1 MAICGNKMAPYGT
14 LYWNQFINK
23 YHKYMKA
30 IVQIPLGSSRHV
42 TTRYLV
48 RAFEHKEKLCRDVTR
63 HVAFVGEHNVTRS
76 SRQARLAQHVFRGV
90 FTSLIQKLCWDR
102 SKSRGR
108 TTKLEHTS
116 TTASLSSDML
126 EQTRLDTL
134 VMTRS
139 NRRMCHAADWQLQY
153 KVAYGATTYLVRIY
167 LYT

>member
-1 MAICGNKMAPYGT
+1 MVLAICGNKMAPYGT

-76 SRQARLAQHVFRGV
+76 SRQARLAQHVFRGF
-90 FTSLIQKLCWDR
+90 FTSLIPEVVLR
-102 SKSRGR
+102 SKQIQRKNDQTWTHEHYCFFVVRHVGTNTAWHARYDALKPSYVSCGR
-108 TTKLEHTS
+108 LTIT
-116 TTASLSSDML
+116 
-126 EQTRLDTL
+126 
-134 VMTRS
+134 
-139 NRRMCHAADWQLQY
+139 
-153 KVAYGATTYLVRIY
+153 I
-167 LYT
+167 